1 MGGDLQARL
10 KPQNQPEVERAQAS
24 GIQDIEK
31 KYTAEELAGG
41 EVVFAATGVTGGETL
56 SGVHFFPGGAAT
68 HSMVL
73 RSKTRTVRIIHATHD
88 FAFKP
93 LP

>member
-1 MGGDLQARL
+1 MQARL
-10 KPQNQPEVERAQAS
+10 KPRNQEEAERAQQS
-24 GIQDIEK
+24 GITDIDR

-56 SGVHFFPGGAAT
+56 DGVRFFPGGAST

-73 RSKTRTVRIIHATHD
+73 RSKTRTVRIIHATHHFD
-88 FAFKP
+88 YKP